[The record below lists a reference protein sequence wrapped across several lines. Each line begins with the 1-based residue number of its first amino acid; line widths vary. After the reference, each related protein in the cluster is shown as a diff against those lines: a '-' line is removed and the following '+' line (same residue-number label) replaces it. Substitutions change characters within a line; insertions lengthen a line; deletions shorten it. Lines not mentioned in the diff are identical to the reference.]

1 MAGKQGVATI
11 LRQAK
16 LERMIDNYPS
26 ESLNIKGQYTYEQY
40 AQINTALLTFLG
52 RGGRSVVMR
61 AGRISFNK
69 GLEHYGPMLGAA
81 TTAMK
86 LLPEGTRLKA
96 GLEAQKFFWDKL
108 YKDAGLP
115 TIGVKVED
123 HGDHFIFEFGLDLG
137 LLGEAG
143 GLLLRFLQ
151 PLGKFGGAGAGL
163 IEHGGPGAGLVP
175 GGGEVLGEFFAVG
188 LFLFQTEA
196 EGGDHV
202 ILGGSDAGGDG
213 GGGRRLGFVPAGE
226 GEEVEEEK
234 VAEDEEKGLV
244 HGFGRRSGPVHPV
257 SFWREGEATAVCR
270 RGRGRS

>member
-1 MAGKQGVATI
+1 MNITEKTELDPVNDTPLSDAMLRWLLLAVEDVAGKQGVATI

-123 HGDHFIFEFGLDLG
+123 HGDHFIFEFGDCMAC
-137 LLGEAG
+137 AG
-143 GLLLRFLQ
+143 
-151 PLGKFGGAGAGL
+151 KA
-163 IEHGGPGAGLVP
+163 
-175 GGGEVLGEFFAVG
+175 
-188 LFLFQTEA
+188 
-196 EGGDHV
+196 
-202 ILGGSDAGGDG
+202 SDAPMCFLTVGY
-213 GGGRRLGFVPAGE
+213 LQE
-226 GEEVEEEK
+226 GIKWLTGKDYEIREI
-234 VAEDEEKGLV
+234 AC
-244 HGFGRRSGPVHPV
+244 RSMGANACVYEINKTPK
-257 SFWREGEATAVCR
+257 E
-270 RGRGRS
+270 